1 MPKKRKPVK
10 VTASKLVFKG
20 KVFGVRRDRVIEP
33 GGVRA
38 LREIVVHG
46 GSVVVLPILPDGRIL
61 LIRQYRYAAG
71 ESLWEIVAGHK
82 EPDEGFLEG
91 AHRELQ
97 EETGYT
103 ARHMTE
109 LLDFF
114 PSPGLLTE
122 RMVVFLAQGLSGG
135 AARMEQDERITK
147 RAFTLGEIDRLLQAR
162 KIRDAKTIAA
172 VLFYA
177 RFSLLRK
184 PRPARGR
191 PPVRN

>member
-1 MPKKRKPVK
+1 MSKKQKPVK
-10 VTASKLVFKG
+10 TTSTKLVFQG
-20 KVFGVRRDRVIEP
+20 KMFAVRRDHVVEP

-46 GSVVVLPILPDGRIL
+46 GSVVVLPVLSDGRIL

-71 ESLWEIVAGHK
+71 QNLWEIVAGHK
-82 EPDEGFLEG
+82 EPREDFLTG

-109 LLDFF
+109 LFDFF
-114 PSPGLLTE
+114 PSPGILTE
-122 RMVVFLAQGLSGG
+122 RMVVFLAEGLTGG
-135 AARMEQDERITK
+135 AARMEEDERIAK
-147 RAFTLGEIDRLLQAR
+147 RAFTLAQIDGLLRAG

-172 VLFYA
+172 VLYYA
-177 RFSLLRK
+177 RFRRAAK
-184 PRPARGR
+184 PKRAPRPRR
-191 PPVRN
+191 